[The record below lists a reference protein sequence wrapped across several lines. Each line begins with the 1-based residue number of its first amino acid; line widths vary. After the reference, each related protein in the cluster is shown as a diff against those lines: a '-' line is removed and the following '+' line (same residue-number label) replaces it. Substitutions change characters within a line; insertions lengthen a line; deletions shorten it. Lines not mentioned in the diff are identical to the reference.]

1 MRRRLIIYAKRPLAG
16 YAKTRL
22 AADLGAEAAAGVY
35 ARLLYTY
42 LLDVARADLDGTEIT
57 LSVAA
62 SDDVAFFA
70 EAFPAFHVR
79 SQVDGDLGTRMHT
92 SFQRAFDAGAGRTVL
107 TGSDVLGLDAARV
120 RRAFA
125 ALEDSV
131 AVVGPAADGGYYLIG
146 MRAPGADLFSD
157 VAWSTGDVLAQTK
170 ARAEALGL
178 SMARLSTLTD
188 IDTLADYRAW
198 RDATRSARSDGT
210 R

>member
-42 LLDVARADLDGTEIT
+42 LLDVARADLDDTEVA

-62 SDDVAFFA
+62 PDDVAFFTA
-70 EAFPAFHVR
+70 AFPAFNVR
-79 SQVDGDLGTRMHT
+79 PQVNGDLGTRMYA
-92 SFQRAFDAGAGRTVL
+92 SFRRAFDAGAEHGVL
-107 TGSDVLGLDAARV
+107 TGSDIPGLSAAQV

-125 ALEDSV
+125 ALEDND
-131 AVVGPAADGGYYLIG
+131 AVIGPAADGGYYLLG

-157 VAWSTGDVLAQTK
+157 VTWSTGGVLAQTE

-178 SMARLSTLTD
+178 SMARLPTLTD
-188 IDTLADYRAW
+188 IDTIDDYRAW
-198 RDATRSARSDGT
+198 RDAMKNGCSDGT
-210 R
+210 Q